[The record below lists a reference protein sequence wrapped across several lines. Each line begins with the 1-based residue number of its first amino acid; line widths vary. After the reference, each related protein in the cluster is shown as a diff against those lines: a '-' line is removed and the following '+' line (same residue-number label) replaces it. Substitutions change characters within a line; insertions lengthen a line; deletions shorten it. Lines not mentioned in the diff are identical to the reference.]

1 MEIVVS
7 QWRAADVIVADILD
21 IFCGERGEG
30 ESCVQ
35 VIFRVQENCAGS
47 MTIKIGSAECR
58 RQTTRLPH
66 PPP

>member
-7 QWRAADVIVADILD
+7 QWRAAGVIVADILD

-35 VIFRVQENCAGS
+35 VIFCVQVILAGSKVGKLFFIDRRGQEN
-47 MTIKIGSAECR
+47 
-58 RQTTRLPH
+58 H
-66 PPP
+66 V